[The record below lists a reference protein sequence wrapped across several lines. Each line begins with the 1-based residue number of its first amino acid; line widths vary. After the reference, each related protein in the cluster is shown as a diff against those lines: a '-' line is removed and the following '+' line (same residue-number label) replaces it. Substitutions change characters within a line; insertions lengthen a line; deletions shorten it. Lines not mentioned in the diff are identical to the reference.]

1 MTSKIR
7 NIFYICIIMN
17 STAKKII
24 LLLIAALAVIYG
36 CSNYRDIQLKEIK
49 LQSIRLKSASGVEIS
64 LKVTINNPTSS
75 EIKISNISGTLF
87 RDGSKF
93 ADIKLIKPTPIPPQA
108 ESVIILPLK
117 ITFNDPLSLIVMGTN
132 ITTWDQNNFTADIT
146 VSAEDGILR
155 KNFNKKG
162 IKLNKYIKNII
173 KEKWGIS

>member
-1 MTSKIR
+1 
-7 NIFYICIIMN
+7 MN

-173 KEKWGIS
+173 Q